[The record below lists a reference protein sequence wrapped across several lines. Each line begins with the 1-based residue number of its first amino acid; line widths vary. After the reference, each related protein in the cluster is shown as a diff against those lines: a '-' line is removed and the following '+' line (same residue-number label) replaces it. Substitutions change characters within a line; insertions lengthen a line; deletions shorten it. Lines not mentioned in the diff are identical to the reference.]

1 MRFKYALFDLDGTL
15 LESAPGILTCIRE
28 TLENNHIKYRE
39 EDLWKMI
46 GPPFRV
52 SMVKYCGMTPE
63 QAEGF
68 ISEYR
73 TRYEEYGWKM
83 SKPYEGIEEL
93 IKNLKNA
100 GVILATATSKPE
112 KFTVRMLEYHGL
124 LKYFDVVG
132 AALNDKTRET
142 KKDVVNWTLEQLGV
156 QDINEAIMIGDR
168 LYDIEGARE
177 CSLDT
182 IAVLWGY
189 GSKKEFE
196 EYNAKY
202 ILETPKDVEILLL
215 DS

>member
-1 MRFKYALFDLDGTL
+1 MKFKYALFDLDGTL
-15 LESAPGILTCIRE
+15 LESAPGILRCIKE
-28 TLENNHIKYRE
+28 TLDNNHIKYNP

-52 SMVKYCGMTPE
+52 SMVKYCGMTIEESE
-63 QAEGF
+63 QF
-68 ISEYR
+68 IVEYR
-73 TRYEEYGWKM
+73 QRYNDYGWKM
-83 SKPYEGIEEL
+83 SNPYKGIEEL
-93 IKNLKNA
+93 LINLKKN

-112 KFTVRMLEYHGL
+112 KFTLKMLEYHGL

-156 QDINEAIMIGDR
+156 KDKSEAIMIGDR

-177 CSLDT
+177 CGLDT

-189 GSKKEFE
+189 GSREEFE
-196 EYNAKY
+196 EYKAKY
-202 ILETPKDVEILLL
+202 ILETTEEVEHFILN
-215 DS
+215 